1 MTYIESNLLAD
12 ENLLYLVRP
21 HWIIFLVPFVCTI
34 IAIVFLILPAF
45 FPILGL
51 LLLFGAVVTWI
62 TALITYL
69 CSEFGLTN
77 RRVMVKTGFIRR
89 YSLELLL
96 PRVESIQ
103 VDQSVLGR
111 ILNYGTI
118 IICGTG
124 GSRDPFQNIDDPITF
139 RRKVQE
145 QLEQTLT

>member
-1 MTYIESNLLAD
+1 MSYIESHLLTD
-12 ENLLYLVRP
+12 ENLLYLTRP
-21 HWIIFLVPFVCTI
+21 HWVIFLVPCVCTL
-34 IAIVFLILPAF
+34 IAIVFLMLPAF

-51 LLLFGAVVTWI
+51 LLLLGAIVTWI

-96 PRVESIQ
+96 QRVESIQ
-103 VDQSVLGR
+103 VDQSILGR
-111 ILNYGTI
+111 ILGYGTI

-124 GSRDPFQNIDDPITF
+124 GSRDPFPNIDDPLTF

-145 QLEQTLT
+145 QLEKTIS